1 MISALDEAH
10 EKRLGSW
17 DYGAATLSALKKRG
31 WIRQV
36 DVLTKGRTY
45 STTPEGERARD
56 AILANDEA
64 AFDAVMRGMM
74 GGG

>member
-31 WIRQV
+31 WIRQS
-36 DVLTKGRTY
+36 DVRTTGRVY
-45 STTPEGERARD
+45 ETTPEGERARD
-56 AILANDEA
+56 AIRAGESS
-64 AFDAVMRGMM
+64 
-74 GGG
+74 

>member
-1 MISALDEAH
+1 MMAALDEAH

-31 WIRQV
+31 WIRRS
-36 DVLTKGRTY
+36 DVRTTGRVY
-45 STTPEGERARD
+45 STTPLGERARA
-56 AILANDEA
+56 AILANDED

-74 GGG
+74 GGV

>member
-31 WIRQV
+31 WIRQS
-36 DVLTKGRTY
+36 DVRTNGRVY
-45 STTPEGERARD
+45 ETTSLGERARA